1 MGGVVRMRWGVEGAP
16 GSGVARCRVRR
27 LGEPVGLTVGLVDRG
42 AEEANGVAGQGH
54 RGVVRGVDQGE
65 APAVPGEDQRL
76 AAMDVDTSAP

>member
-1 MGGVVRMRWGVEGAP
+1 MDWAP
-16 GSGVARCRVRR
+16 GLRRGPLPVRR